1 LDDFGGEAVPVRE
14 WLFCHALF
22 VSMG

>member
-14 WLFCHALF
+14 WRFGHALF